1 MSNIAGEIYF
11 IAEEPSVS
19 APPVRVKIGLVRE
32 SKNRDSHDRRS
43 DHQTGN
49 PRRLVLLE
57 AIQTARV
64 SKVENSLH
72 QRFAG
77 RRGIGEWF
85 ELSEAEL
92 SSAIEKCRELA
103 AQQAVHLPVI
113 RQAERMRGAQR
124 NDVMISATEEINEW
138 HRAHQVAKASES
150 VFNALKKSYSDLI
163 KTAHGASADI
173 NEYAVVSEVHTS
185 LSTWLKENHPTEHEA
200 SKKESRSV
208 KFLPKPLKVDASLES
223 NEAELCKELEV
234 KLAEWTVGGDFS
246 SLHGLYL
253 ETLRPKQIWK
263 EERELATA
271 YLKVFCGQARGIDSV
286 CEWKPS
292 SSRTFSKGIAEEQY
306 PQLIELFAMYDGPS
320 SMRITLRGGD
330 ESEDSED

>member
-19 APPVRVKIGLVRE
+19 TPPVRVKIGLVRE
-32 SKNRDSHDRRS
+32 SKNRDSRDRRS

-85 ELSEAEL
+85 ELSEMEL
-92 SSAIEKCRELA
+92 SAAIEKCRELA
-103 AQQAVHLPVI
+103 AQQAVHLPII
-113 RQAERMRGAQR
+113 RQAEKLRGAQR

-138 HRAHQVAKASES
+138 HRTHQVAKASES
-150 VFNALKKSYSDLI
+150 VFKTLKKSYSDLI
-163 KTAHGASADI
+163 RSAHGAGVDI
-173 NEYAVVSEVHTS
+173 SEYAVVSEVQIL
-185 LSTWLKENHPTEHEA
+185 LSAWIKENHPAVYEA
-200 SKKESRSV
+200 SKKESQSV
-208 KFLPKPLKVDASLES
+208 KFLPKPLKVDASLEA
-223 NEAELCKELEV
+223 NEAALCKEFEA
-234 KLAEWTVGGDFS
+234 KLAEWSIGGDFS

-253 ETLRPKQIWK
+253 ETLRFKQIWE

-271 YLKVFCGQARGIDSV
+271 YLKVFCGQDRGIDSV

-292 SSRTFSKGIAEEQY
+292 SSRKFSKSIAEEHY
-306 PQLIELFAMYDGPS
+306 PQLIELFAMHDGPS
-320 SMRITLRGGD
+320 STRITLRGGD